1 MIATN
6 NKKNFTSHK
15 SNQSNSYMYVLCQ
28 SVFPPTASL
37 ALQLANS
44 ILSSYYHPKLKVAVS
59 SFQKYLGALNI
70 RIFMP
75 AMLRYYCK
83 LITAHLSLKN
93 DLFSNMLNSD

>member
-44 ILSSYYHPKLKVAVS
+44 ILSSKVEGCGFIFSKIFRSV
-59 SFQKYLGALNI
+59 KYSHIYACNAAAL
-70 RIFMP
+70 
-75 AMLRYYCK
+75 L
-83 LITAHLSLKN
+83 
-93 DLFSNMLNSD
+93 